1 MITGIN
7 ESKMLAKYISCEYNV
22 NLNGKKCN
30 SNQQQNNDKYQYE
43 CKTQK
48 NIVSEKKVIFGI
60 LLHVVLKMVNM
71 QEGKW

>member
-30 SNQQQNNDKYQYE
+30 SNQK
-43 CKTQK
+43 
-48 NIVSEKKVIFGI
+48 
-60 LLHVVLKMVNM
+60 
-71 QEGKW
+71 